1 MREEEKVKEK
11 MNTQDYWL
19 FKGII
24 VEVMSKAFADK
35 GYCKQKGIVRKVID
49 KYHVLRADH
58 DELETVIPQIEG
70 LVIVNGAYQGSN
82 ARLLGVDND
91 KFCAKTKIEK
101 GVNDG
106 RVLNAIDYEDICKL
120 A

>member
-35 GYCKQKGIVRKVID
+35 GYCKQKGIVRK
-49 KYHVLRADH
+49 
-58 DELETVIPQIEG
+58 
-70 LVIVNGAYQGSN
+70 GSN
-82 ARLLGVDND
+82 ARLLGVDTD

>member
-1 MREEEKVKEK
+1 M
-11 MNTQDYWL
+11 
-19 FKGII
+19 
-24 VEVMSKAFADK
+24 
-35 GYCKQKGIVRKVID
+35 
-49 KYHVLRADH
+49 
-58 DELETVIPQIEG
+58 
-70 LVIVNGAYQGSN
+70 NGAYQGSN
-82 ARLLGVDND
+82 ARLLGVDTD

>member
-35 GYCKQKGIVRKVID
+35 GYCKQKGIVRKG
-49 KYHVLRADH
+49 KSRLC
-58 DELETVIPQIEG
+58 
-70 LVIVNGAYQGSN
+70 LVGIVNGAYRGSN
-82 ARLLGVDND
+82 ARLLGVDTD